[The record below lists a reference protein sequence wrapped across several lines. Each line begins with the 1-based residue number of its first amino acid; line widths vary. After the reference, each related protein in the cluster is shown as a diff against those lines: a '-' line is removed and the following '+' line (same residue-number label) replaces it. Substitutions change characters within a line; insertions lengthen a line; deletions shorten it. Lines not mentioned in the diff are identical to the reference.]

1 MLVTMLQQMYTL
13 LQYSTIVS
21 RETGDAGVRFWS
33 TYKKE
38 AEEYDTDFLERYNGD
53 MDTSMI
59 FVSIYASALSFFCI

>member
-1 MLVTMLQQMYTL
+1 MLQQVYTL

-21 RETGDAGVRFWS
+21 RETGDSGARFWN

-38 AEEYDTDFLERYNGD
+38 AEEYDTDFLGRYNGD

-59 FVSIYASALSFFCI
+59 FVSSLTTSLGFGI